1 MGIQAMH
8 NYTGFLLN
16 QLWELDSYER
26 FLSRE
31 LQGSQ
36 FPILHKFFNQSFF
49 NLERV

>member
-8 NYTGFLLN
+8 NDTGFLLN
-16 QLWELDSYER
+16 KLWELDSCER

-36 FPILHKFFNQSFF
+36 LPILHKGCSYQF
-49 NLERV
+49 L